1 MSAERAE
8 CDICHRAVLPLG
20 RYCHIHEKAS
30 HEIRKGFELWMKA
43 FANLS
48 WERYLES
55 ISELWETGEASKELA
70 KHLLKQI
77 N

>member
-1 MSAERAE
+1 MNAEG
-8 CDICHRAVLPLG
+8 AVCEFCG
-20 RYCHIHEKAS
+20 RPVLSPGGYCHIHEKAF
-30 HEIRKGFELWMKA
+30 HEVRKGFELWQKA
-43 FANLS
+43 FAYMS

-55 ISELWETGEASKELA
+55 ISGLKETGEASKELA